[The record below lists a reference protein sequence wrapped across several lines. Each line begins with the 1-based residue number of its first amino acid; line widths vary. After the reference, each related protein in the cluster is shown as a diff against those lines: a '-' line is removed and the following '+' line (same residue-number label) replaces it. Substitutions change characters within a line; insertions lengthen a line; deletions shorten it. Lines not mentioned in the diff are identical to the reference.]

1 MKHATNANANA
12 NANAN
17 SNPERETKA
26 KAKTLAIVQRQLMRA
41 NSAPTLTNAK
51 NSLATIKQP
60 PIVLTGSYNGSPIT
74 VYGEIHNKID
84 NRFYETIDLTHKI
97 VMVEHSTKLCKISN
111 QHKILL
117 LNKLKGSEW
126 IWYKYAAQNRP
137 MICIDN
143 RMEIGLLT
151 AIEENYLINIEKD
164 ENIEDVIIA
173 SVKVM
178 QTLDNPKVQKM
189 FIGKLKE
196 IYDKFTEILDRQISI
211 IAAVR
216 SFEMPGILNIKDNL
230 INNIIKVSSFIVDLN
245 IYQNIIK
252 TKMHPENKD
261 KEIVIFA
268 GMAHAYRLHKYF
280 PKIFN
285 NLQSEFTMKELE
297 EDYKLDKL
305 IFEDEEFEEKLF
317 TIIKKSS
324 GIE

>member
-1 MKHATNANANA
+1 MKHATKAT
-12 NANAN
+12 
-17 SNPERETKA
+17 SYPDKETKA
-26 KAKTLAIVQRQLMRA
+26 KAKTLATVQKQLIRA
-41 NSAPTLTNAK
+41 NSAPALTNTK
-51 NSLATIKQP
+51 NSLAIIKQP
-60 PIVLTGSYNGSPIT
+60 PIVLTGSYNGSSIT

-84 NRFYETIDLTHKI
+84 NRFYETLDLTNKI
-97 VMVEHSTKLCKISN
+97 VMVEHSTKLCKISDE
-111 QHKILL
+111 HKILL
-117 LNKLKGSEW
+117 LNKLKGSDW
-126 IWYKYAAQNRP
+126 VWYKYATQNQP

-151 AIEENYLINIEKD
+151 AIEENYLKKIEKD
-164 ENIEDVIIA
+164 DQIEDVLMA
-173 SVKVM
+173 SIKVIE
-178 QTLDNPKVQKM
+178 TLDSPKIQKM
-189 FIGKLKE
+189 FIGKLKD
-196 IYDKFTEILDRQISI
+196 IHTKFIEILDRQISI

-252 TKMHPENKD
+252 TKMHSENKD

-280 PKIFN
+280 PKIFTH
-285 NLQSEFTMKELE
+285 LQSEFTMKELE
-297 EDYKLDKL
+297 EKYKIGQL

-317 TIIKKSS
+317 TIIKNSS